1 MNSMRRPLAGWTGCV
16 VRRGL
21 VALVCLTPLP
31 SFAAMDA
38 RPAEDERTTPSPAP
52 KSEPAGAV
60 APTAIRPAT
69 SPSEDSKA
77 SKQIPKKLLRPL
89 LGCWQLDGQE
99 RWTIS
104 RLDATGAQVVTK
116 LMRPAKK
123 RADRVPFPDYA
134 RRAAIPA
141 TLMYDAK
148 QDNFGFSSAGRS
160 HATLVVFKQSGAILE
175 ASLFSKRSSKHHYAF
190 TGNSATLERCK
201 APGRVRAPQAR
212 PSPVPPRLK

>member
-1 MNSMRRPLAGWTGCV
+1 M
-16 VRRGL
+16 RRGL
-21 VALVCLTPLP
+21 VAFVCLTPLP
-31 SFAAMDA
+31 SLAAVDA
-38 RPAEDERTTPSPAP
+38 RPAEEDVTAPSPAP
-52 KSEPAGAV
+52 TSEPAGAA
-60 APTAIRPAT
+60 APAAVKPAT
-69 SPSEDSKA
+69 APSEDSKA
-77 SKQIPKKLLRPL
+77 SKRIPKKLLRPL

-201 APGRVRAPQAR
+201 APGRLRAPRAW